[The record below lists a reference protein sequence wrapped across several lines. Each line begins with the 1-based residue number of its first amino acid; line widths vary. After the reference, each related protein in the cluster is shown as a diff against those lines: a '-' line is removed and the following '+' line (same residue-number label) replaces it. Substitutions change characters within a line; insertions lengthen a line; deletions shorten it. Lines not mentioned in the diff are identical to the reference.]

1 VIDFESM
8 LELPGDAKELHH
20 SLQGCPYCENFCYDH
35 YLERRW
41 RNASFLCPEAPRSRQ
56 LLIAA
61 GGGMTE
67 RPGAVADAG
76 RAGKHAR
83 ARAGTDLNAEVVHP
97 WQFVDGEAHRRAARL
112 LDWLPLWT
120 IPFVGS
126 FLPSAWLAKRHLW
139 RRSEHSPPYM
149 LLTSKAM

>member
-1 VIDFESM
+1 M
-8 LELPGDAKELHH
+8 NACGKLPLVSTHIVLSGGLAVSRATQEQ
-20 SLQGCPYCENFCYDH
+20 SGSP
-35 YLERRW
+35 
-41 RNASFLCPEAPRSRQ
+41 LCDLVSADAPRSRQ